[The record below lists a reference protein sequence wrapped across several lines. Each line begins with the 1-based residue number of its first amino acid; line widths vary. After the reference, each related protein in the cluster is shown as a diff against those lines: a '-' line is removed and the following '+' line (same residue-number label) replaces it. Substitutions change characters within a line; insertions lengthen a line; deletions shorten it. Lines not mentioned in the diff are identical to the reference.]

1 MTSEEF
7 NKLKVGDLIEWNNTV
22 TTDPNYFG
30 VITQS
35 HTFRNG
41 NPQTMKFHQ
50 ILVKWNNHDDICAY
64 QEFDLHTLN
73 LMTLIA
79 TTKNENNK

>member
-7 NKLKVGDLIEWNNTV
+7 KKLKVGDLMEWNNTV
-22 TTDPNYFG
+22 TTNPNQIG
-30 VITQS
+30 VIIHA

-50 ILVKWNNHDDICAY
+50 ILVKWSNYPDDPCAHNEHD
-64 QEFDLHTLN
+64 FRTLQN
-73 LMTLIA
+73 LTLIA
-79 TTKNENNK
+79 GAKK